1 MPLFTS
7 GQEIQLTIRGEKL
20 AGSVVF
26 EKSKEVAVRLQDHPV
41 FRNDSIWTILK
52 NEFIHGEYEQGP
64 YHCSFDARMTD
75 LDADRA
81 SQENDWVLNL
91 QLPGKVRRINRNF
104 PG

>member
-1 MPLFTS
+1 MPLFKS

-20 AGSVVF
+20 KGLVVY

-41 FRNDSIWTILK
+41 FKNDSIWTMLK

-64 YHCSFDARMTD
+64 YHCAFDARMTD

-81 SQENDWVLNL
+81 SIENDWVLNL
-91 QLPGKVRRINRNF
+91 QLPGKVRRTNKNYSA
-104 PG
+104 